1 VRVRESIEEAERE
14 RERELREFGRGR
26 RESLRE
32 MREMEA

>member
-1 VRVRESIEEAERE
+1 VRVRESIEERE